1 MKNISALLISK
12 PKTEAMALFDQITE
26 DIKKA
31 MLAREKEKLESLR
44 AIKSA
49 LLLARTEKG
58 AGDSISEETEIRI
71 LQKLLNQRKEAA
83 DIYKEQNREDLWKVE
98 VAEAGFIEAYLPKM
112 LSEDEVVAQVKMIIA
127 ETGAKGPA
135 DMGKVMGVATKK
147 FAGKADNRLVSSKV
161 KELLAGM

>member
-1 MKNISALLISK
+1 
-12 PKTEAMALFDQITE
+12 MALFEQITE

-58 AGDSISEETEIRI
+58 AGDSISEETEIKI

-83 DIYKEQNREDLWKVE
+83 EIYKQQNREDLWKVE

-112 LSEDEVVAQVKMIIA
+112 LSEEEVVAQVKMIIA
-127 ETGAKGPA
+127 ETGAKGPS

-161 KELLAGM
+161 KELLAAL